1 MKKLALILP
10 ILVTIDQITKFIFQE
25 KAYLYKGLGI
35 DYATNTG
42 AAFGILK
49 GNNFFL
55 AIIAIIVIC
64 FIFYYYKK
72 VDKHER
78 TGLLLILA
86 GTLGNLTDR
95 IFFGYVRDFIAL
107 PFWPN
112 FNFADMYNT
121 IGVLI
126 LIVSSFKHKKP

>member
-1 MKKLALILP
+1 MKKFAIIVP
-10 ILVTIDQITKFIFQE
+10 ILVTLDQITKFIFQGKE
-25 KAYLYKGLGI
+25 YLHKGFGI
-35 DYATNTG
+35 EYATNTG

-55 AIIAIIVIC
+55 AIIAIIVIG

-86 GTLGNLTDR
+86 GTLGNLIDR

-126 LIVSSFKHKKP
+126 LAFYGFKHKKP